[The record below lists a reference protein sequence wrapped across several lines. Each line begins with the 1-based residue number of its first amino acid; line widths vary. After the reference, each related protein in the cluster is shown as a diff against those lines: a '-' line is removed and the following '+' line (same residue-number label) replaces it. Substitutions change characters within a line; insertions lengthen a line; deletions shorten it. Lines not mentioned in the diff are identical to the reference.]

1 MHQRAGHISVLLG
14 LTAAGF
20 DGWSR
25 NRGVVWRQGP
35 AVRGVALEL
44 PCRFGSPDG
53 LSSDF
58 TNFVSGYEAL
68 LDYCWYERDRLA
80 AQAFVPLPGRKEV
93 RPPSP
98 ATPPLRHSSRR

>member
-1 MHQRAGHISVLLG
+1 M
-14 LTAAGF
+14 
-20 DGWSR
+20 
-25 NRGVVWRQGP
+25 
-35 AVRGVALEL
+35 RGVALEL